1 MSNGNFKTVY
11 KEKSLIVELD
21 SLRELADMKLI
32 DFVKLQ
38 GKPIEGFVSGRNK
51 IKKHVVVIGG
61 GMSAER
67 EVSYMS
73 SNGSRYCLSI
83 VKLET

>member
-51 IKKHVVVIGG
+51 IKKQLKGLVELV
-61 GMSAER
+61 
-67 EVSYMS
+67 
-73 SNGSRYCLSI
+73 
-83 VKLET
+83 

>member
-32 DFVKLQ
+32 DFVLYN
-38 GKPIEGFVSGRNK
+38 RYH
-51 IKKHVVVIGG
+51 IK
-61 GMSAER
+61 S
-67 EVSYMS
+67 
-73 SNGSRYCLSI
+73 LSI
-83 VKLET
+83 NEKTYNKFKQFFNSNLTYIQNPNI